1 MFPTEQHVNVL
12 SALGYYSGAKVD
24 RWTPQLAD
32 ALGQLTQK
40 ELGYRIER
48 RLTADDTLPRSLIAQ
63 GGKLILASEASK
75 AKTPPVEAPKPPKP
89 SKPETNF
96 VADDS
101 TKKDD
106 EK

>member
-1 MFPTEQHVNVL
+1 MFSIEQHVNVL
-12 SALGYYSGAKVD
+12 SALGYYSGDKVD

-32 ALGQLTQK
+32 ALGRLTQK
-40 ELGYRIER
+40 ELGYKIER
-48 RLTADDTLPRSLIAQ
+48 RLTADDQLPRSLAAQ

-75 AKTPPVEAPKPPKP
+75 AKTPPVEAQKPPKP
-89 SKPETNF
+89 AKPENNF

-101 TKKDD
+101 TKKD